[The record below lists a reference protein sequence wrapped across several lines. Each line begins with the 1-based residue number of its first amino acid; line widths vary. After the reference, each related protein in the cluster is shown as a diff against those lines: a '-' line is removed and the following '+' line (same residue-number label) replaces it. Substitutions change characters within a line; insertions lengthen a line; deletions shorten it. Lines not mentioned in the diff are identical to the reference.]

1 MDIDIEKYH
10 IYVNE
15 EQHKQVLN
23 TMPYK
28 KQSHLWSDFSTYIE
42 TFMSEI
48 LNEKVKI
55 FNDDIWVRICRPNH
69 ISTED
74 FNPCH
79 KDVYFD
85 FYRNT
90 VNIYLPV
97 VGSNEKSSLMVQE
110 GSHLLNEN
118 MTAITH
124 GGAYFKHK
132 KKKYSVDAIVQS
144 KVKLDMIRPNP
155 SINEILVFSPY
166 LIHGCSD
173 NHNEH
178 MTRMSLE
185 IRFIKDDQQCR
196 QQEHDIGEFMKSR
209 VWR

>member
-1 MDIDIEKYH
+1 MSVYTHYPELVDSSIWGEDEVLLEKDINLLSKTSFNHKGYHIFPITNYRETFHTLLSRNISTIIGSTMDIDIEKYH

-124 GGAYFKHK
+124 G
-132 KKKYSVDAIVQS
+132 
-144 KVKLDMIRPNP
+144 
-155 SINEILVFSPY
+155 
-166 LIHGCSD
+166 
-173 NHNEH
+173 
-178 MTRMSLE
+178 
-185 IRFIKDDQQCR
+185 
-196 QQEHDIGEFMKSR
+196 
-209 VWR
+209 